1 MDNASERKE
10 KEIKLTFDNDS
21 DAILRFNFSVELD
34 TDPIIISSKTL
45 PAISK
50 CFELTQ
56 HDITDSNIWR
66 SGPSPAAFLLEYQA
80 NMVSTFPDLENAEMK
95 SL

>member
-1 MDNASERKE
+1 LDNASERKE

-21 DAILRFNFSVELD
+21 DAILRFNFCVELD
-34 TDPIIISSKTL
+34 ADPIIISSKTL

-56 HDITDSNIWR
+56 HDITDSNI
-66 SGPSPAAFLLEYQA
+66 
-80 NMVSTFPDLENAEMK
+80 
-95 SL
+95 